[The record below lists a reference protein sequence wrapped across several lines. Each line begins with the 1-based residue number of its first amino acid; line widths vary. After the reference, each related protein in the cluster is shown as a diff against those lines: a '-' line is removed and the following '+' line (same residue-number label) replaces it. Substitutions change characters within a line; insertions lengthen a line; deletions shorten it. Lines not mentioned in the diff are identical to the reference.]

1 MKDLNTIGEEL
12 FDKIRGRFPSVTIGG
27 EDGKTTNEPTD
38 ARFFDFE
45 YQESGRP
52 LGNVSVSISEDD
64 GLTVIY
70 SKDIVANEDSATK
83 NTWFEF
89 LKDLRQFSKKRLMD
103 FDVRDI
109 TKSNL
114 TKRDYKFLANRRFG
128 DSNMNESKLYGTA
141 RTSYQKVGEARI
153 MIKHT
158 ENVNLEASNPRTKKI
173 GTIYIESA
181 GGERFKY
188 PFKHLSGARAMAR
201 HVAEGGNLYDDFGS
215 HIIGLSEEM
224 SKLRKF
230 KSYMGRSAVMA
241 ESLSEYVD
249 VVKDRINTVS
259 KTITSLQKPKFY
271 AEAFAAYE
279 APILEDV
286 PADVAEN
293 WTDQLT
299 IKQFNEELADVFP
312 YIYKLVSE
320 ATKAQE
326 LGPDDLN
333 ELDESG
339 LQYYTG
345 VKKHGKEYMKKAA
358 QAGREGASQEELG
371 RLKDKYS
378 KAEKKTK
385 EEIAVEQGFE
395 EMMGQFSEKEASE
408 GQYDASDIMYEDPPI
423 GIDFDFD
430 NLPKVDWS
438 KYSKED
444 IEKFVDHLENL
455 DFEDGVDVSDTGYSG
470 SYRKAAKWVEDNVL
484 SKRKKEGNAY
494 AEGGMSDIDI
504 QAQEFAQDA
513 IEMAKDIQKD
523 DYYFSDSTYF
533 EFTDGL
539 DMDNDAL
546 IDHDLVQTVLRAL
559 PNVDMEP
566 EEIKQAVDAL
576 ANMNIGEDKEV
587 DEAYIN
593 NAKDAVD
600 VLGALRAMGKKIETG
615 QGDDQGNLANRYA
628 NDVWDVYT
636 WLQNK
641 TQDFSGMD
649 KNAKAAIDAMMKLR
663 GEAKKLETEP
673 GSGKNGKFGN
683 AIVNTLY
690 PVMELING
698 MKLEGGKDHDKDG
711 DIDSDDYMAAK
722 DIAIKKAMGNDDK
735 ETKDK
740 KTPLGEFI
748 LSYFD
753 KESGQFPKGETAV
766 LTMVEKDYGEQFI
779 NPAKSF
785 IEQISAK
792 FEEWQM
798 RNQPQQMETDNDEY
812 NRVRE
817 LAGLR

>member
-224 SKLRKF
+224 AKLRKF

-249 VVKDRINTVS
+249 VVKDRISTVR

-279 APILEDV
+279 VPILEDV

-358 QAGREGASQEELG
+358 QAGRDGASQEELG

-378 KAEKKTK
+378 KAEKTK

-395 EMMGQFSEKEASE
+395 EMMGQF
-408 GQYDASDIMYEDPPI
+408 
-423 GIDFDFD
+423 
-430 NLPKVDWS
+430 
-438 KYSKED
+438 
-444 IEKFVDHLENL
+444 
-455 DFEDGVDVSDTGYSG
+455 
-470 SYRKAAKWVEDNVL
+470 
-484 SKRKKEGNAY
+484 
-494 AEGGMSDIDI
+494 
-504 QAQEFAQDA
+504 
-513 IEMAKDIQKD
+513 
-523 DYYFSDSTYF
+523 
-533 EFTDGL
+533 
-539 DMDNDAL
+539 
-546 IDHDLVQTVLRAL
+546 
-559 PNVDMEP
+559 
-566 EEIKQAVDAL
+566 
-576 ANMNIGEDKEV
+576 GEDKEV

-600 VLGALRAMGKKIETG
+600 VLGVLRGKGKKIETG
-615 QGDDQGNLANRYA
+615 DGEYAGNLANEYA
-628 NDVWDVYT
+628 NDVWDVFT

-698 MKLEGGKDHDKDG
+698 MKLEGGKDHDGDG

-722 DIAIKKAMGNDDK
+722 DIAIKKAMGNDDE

-785 IEQISAK
+785 IEQVSAK

-798 RNQPQQMETDNDEY
+798 RDQPQQMETDDDDEDEDDDLFKDDEFTAMDQEDDDEV
-812 NRVRE
+812 NKHFDRVRQ